1 MEKERSRR
9 YETANALAIDLQ
21 RHLDNKPVLARPPR
35 ASYRVQEFVG
45 RHRVGVLAGTGML
58 VVLLAGL
65 VPAAVGFVHARSA
78 RDVPPKERLEAQTQ
92 RHIAAKDKTDLGIAP
107 SRYLKG
113 VPFISSPPGARIQIF
128 QLKNGVSDPNPVV
141 DAAAPVRTTL
151 GFPDGVSYKV
161 VASLP
166 QYLTNDKT
174 VIEKEPKDKTVFGI
188 TLTRYLKDV
197 PFISFVPR
205 FVDNMWT
212 LVPVHGTRE
221 GYILES
227 DYLNERLN
235 HVQNLKRI
243 TNNDER
249 PLVENHELVDI
260 RSCVMSPTAD
270 ALVYQKV
277 IEHVLDESE
286 HVTPKDET
294 LAESLPQIAAANN
307 VGLDDIIRDNPDVP
321 ATGLLRPQTHIA
333 IKHRELTS
341 QIWKQVIDMPIVT
354 AITPKRVLAMFPGFT
369 FNGDSVLFASDNISP
384 NSLLWSMQLGRGGS
398 KMVRITSSDSLDYL
412 PSGGQQLIAY
422 TSIRRRANTPQ
433 IWLCRPNGGE
443 PCLITEREAP
453 QIAPS
458 GDKILFTRLWT
469 APGGKRSV
477 RQLWI
482 MNING
487 GGETQLTQNK
497 DFDVIDPRWDPDG
510 KWIVYAS
517 NEGRDARG
525 VHNFDIWLATADGR
539 ETIQLTSDGSDD
551 TSPSFDRSG
560 NFIYFRSNRGGFWNV
575 WRCELTPEVRQRM
588 TH

>member
-1 MEKERSRR
+1 
-9 YETANALAIDLQ
+9 
-21 RHLDNKPVLARPPR
+21 
-35 ASYRVQEFVG
+35 
-45 RHRVGVLAGTGML
+45 
-58 VVLLAGL
+58 
-65 VPAAVGFVHARSA
+65 
-78 RDVPPKERLEAQTQ
+78 
-92 RHIAAKDKTDLGIAP
+92 
-107 SRYLKG
+107 
-113 VPFISSPPGARIQIF
+113 
-128 QLKNGVSDPNPVV
+128 VSDPNPVV

-197 PFISFVPR
+197 PLISFVPR

-321 ATGLLRPQTHIA
+321 ATGLLRPQDPHCNQA
-333 IKHRELTS
+333 PGVDQPNLEAGDRYAHRHCHHAQT
-341 QIWKQVIDMPIVT
+341 
-354 AITPKRVLAMFPGFT
+354 R
-369 FNGDSVLFASDNISP
+369 
-384 NSLLWSMQLGRGGS
+384 
-398 KMVRITSSDSLDYL
+398 
-412 PSGGQQLIAY
+412 
-422 TSIRRRANTPQ
+422 
-433 IWLCRPNGGE
+433 
-443 PCLITEREAP
+443 
-453 QIAPS
+453 S
-458 GDKILFTRLWT
+458 GD
-469 APGGKRSV
+469 V
-477 RQLWI
+477 
-482 MNING
+482 
-487 GGETQLTQNK
+487 
-497 DFDVIDPRWDPDG
+497 PR
-510 KWIVYAS
+510 
-517 NEGRDARG
+517 
-525 VHNFDIWLATADGR
+525 
-539 ETIQLTSDGSDD
+539 
-551 TSPSFDRSG
+551 
-560 NFIYFRSNRGGFWNV
+560 IYV
-575 WRCELTPEVRQRM
+575 
-588 TH
+588 